1 MERKDC
7 GMIVDIKVDTE
18 ALVVDAYPLMT
29 EAHQGAE
36 LFDIAW
42 GFYGAM
48 LKQHPEVVGEYCSR
62 MQEMIKAVRDIQ
74 QASRPN
80 ISWFTQEE
88 LEEDR
93 FLQHDAAMRGFIK
106 PRSMDL
112 LDEIMAKK
120 LEKPNEQ
127 D

>member
-1 MERKDC
+1 MIKD
-7 GMIVDIKVDTE
+7 ITVDTE
-18 ALVVDAYPLMT
+18 ALVVDAYPLMS

-36 LFDIAW
+36 IFDIAW

-48 LKQHPEVVGEYCSR
+48 LKQHPEVVNEYCSR

-74 QASRPN
+74 SASQPDTLKRA
-80 ISWFTQEE
+80 WFTQDE

-93 FLQHDAAMRGFIK
+93 FIQREAALRG
-106 PRSMDL
+106 M
-112 LDEIMAKK
+112 K
-120 LEKPNEQ
+120 LYKEKPNEQ

>member
-1 MERKDC
+1 M
-7 GMIVDIKVDTE
+7 MVNITVDTE

-48 LKQHPEVVGEYCSR
+48 LKQHPEVVNEYCAR

-74 QASRPN
+74 QANNPYYKSA
-80 ISWFTQEE
+80 WFTQEE

-93 FLQHDAAMRGFIK
+93 AIQREAAMRGMK
-106 PRSMDL
+106 G
-112 LDEIMAKK
+112 
-120 LEKPNEQ
+120 NV
-127 D
+127 